1 MREEID
7 QERHRETHREIQ
19 TTDRIEGQALRV
31 GAAGNILMALAAW
44 YTYYASN
51 SEAILLDGNYSFI
64 IFVGMLVALGIARVR
79 ARRTATFPLGQFF
92 YESLYGFIKGL
103 MMIGVITMAVVTSV
117 VRIVFYAVGST
128 ANIPM
133 LNPDPIL
140 YYALAMAGICFALS
154 IFYRRRNA
162 RMGNRSIILA
172 TDTRAAFVDGTLSL
186 GIAAGVF
193 FLRNTDPAGGA
204 GFVPYLADSII
215 TLILSAMLIGKPV
228 AIVRDAVVE
237 LAGGTVQNREDRET
251 IQAAVL
257 EAVHTPFV
265 HESSYISKTGS
276 RYMVVST
283 VSVEE
288 KHTTTLPVADVER
301 MRRRLIE
308 GLEASYPHLIVEFIL
323 RPGSSRPAAAGPAAP
338 VA

>member
-1 MREEID
+1 MMNVETTEPGQDTI
-7 QERHRETHREIQ
+7 ER
-19 TTDRIEGQALRV
+19 QALRV
-31 GAAGNILMALAAW
+31 GAVGNLVMAFAAW
-44 YTYYASN
+44 FTYYASN

-117 VRIVFYAVGST
+117 VRIVFYIVGST

-140 YYALAMAGICFALS
+140 YYALAMAVICFALS
-154 IFYRRRNA
+154 LFYRDRNA
-162 RMGNRSIILA
+162 RIGNRSIILA

-186 GIAAGVF
+186 GIAVGVF

-215 TLILSAMLIGKPV
+215 TLVLSAMLIGKPI

-237 LAGGTVQNREDRET
+237 LAGGTVQNLSDRET
-251 IQAAVL
+251 IQNAVL
-257 EAVHTPFV
+257 EAVRTPFV
-265 HESSYISKTGS
+265 HDSSYISKTGS

-283 VSVEE
+283 VTVDDEQSAAV
-288 KHTTTLPVADVER
+288 PVAEVER

-308 GLEASYPHLIVEFIL
+308 SLEMSYPHLIVEFIL
-323 RPGSSRPAAAGPAAP
+323 RPSAP
-338 VA
+338 GA